1 MENINLVSIEA
12 VINAPVEKVWKMYT
26 SPEHVVNWNFASPEW
41 HSPKAENDL
50 KEGGRFNYRME
61 AKDGSA
67 GFDFCGSYT
76 LVEKYSA
83 IEYTMDDDR
92 GVKVVFE
99 RKDASTIVTVVFEA
113 EKSNSV
119 EMQKSGWQ
127 SILDNF
133 KMYVEANN

>member
-1 MENINLVSIEA
+1 MENINLVSIET
-12 VINAPVEKVWKMYT
+12 VINAPVEKVWEMYT
-26 SPEHVVNWNFASPEW
+26 APEHVVNWNNASPEW

-83 IEYTMDDDR
+83 IEYTMDDNRD
-92 GVKVVFE
+92 VKVVFE
-99 RKDASTIVTVVFEA
+99 RKDASTIVTVVFAA